1 MRLVEKLAFPQPLQE
16 PGDVLRPLEGY
27 SFYFFYFFMFLLKAS
42 LWFTIGRI
50 QQNPGGNDMLTTA
63 VKKRNSAHNAKIN
76 DGVITGDDMLD
87 FFCVLNFNGARSTAV
102 VRPETS
108 QQQ

>member
-1 MRLVEKLAFPQPLQE
+1 
-16 PGDVLRPLEGY
+16 
-27 SFYFFYFFMFLLKAS
+27 MFLLKAS

-50 QQNPGGNDMLTTA
+50 QQNHGGNDMLTIA

-87 FFCVLNFNGARSTAV
+87 SFAC
-102 VRPETS
+102 
-108 QQQ
+108 